1 MNIHANLNGKCALVT
16 GGASGIGLA
25 TVEALAQCGATVAVN
40 DLPGS
45 AALARE
51 EKRLQEAGFNVFAV
65 GADMGNSDDI
75 ATMVDTVVART
86 GKLDYLINNAATP
99 GTRTAIPASDLESQ
113 TDAFWYKLLSVNL
126 LGPFNCIKSALPH
139 LKASKGAVVNVAS
152 TAAFGGGGS
161 STAYA
166 AGKSALVLMT
176 RELAKGLGP
185 DVRVNGVAPGWV
197 GQSGWDCA
205 WEAEEANAAAIAL
218 PLQRIGLPV
227 DYAQVIFFLCAG
239 ADYMTGQTLVVDGGL
254 LA

>member
-1 MNIHANLNGKCALVT
+1 MNIQADLRGKCALVT

-25 TVEALAQCGATVAVN
+25 TVEALARCGATVAVN

-45 AALARE
+45 ESLARE
-51 EKRLQEAGFNVFAV
+51 VKRMNDAGLNVFPV
-65 GADMGNSDDI
+65 EADMGNTEEI
-75 ATMVDTVVART
+75 TRMVASVVARS
-86 GKLDYLINNAATP
+86 GRLDYLVNNAATP
-99 GTRTAIPASDLESQ
+99 GTRTAIPPSDLESQ
-113 TDAFWYKLLSVNL
+113 TDAFWLKLLSVNL
-126 LGPFNCIKSALPH
+126 LGPFNCIKAALPH
-139 LKASKGAVVNVAS
+139 LKVSKGAVVNIAS

-185 DVRVNGVAPGWV
+185 DVRVNAVAPGWV

-205 WEAEEANAAAIAL
+205 WEAEKANEAAKSL

-227 DYAQVIFFLCAG
+227 DYAEVIFFLCAG
-239 ADYMTGQTLVVDGGL
+239 AQYMTGQTLIVDGGL